1 MTMTRRSYF
10 FLQLCTGHLAVGVAI
25 ALFSLLFSGYA
36 GAAVYQ
42 CKGKGGVKVLTD
54 RPEGLRGCVQI
65 QTLAP
70 SPPRPTS
77 PTPETPTSPTPETPT
92 PSLDLNQQP
101 TVMFPNP
108 IAPPLSLRETMRDP
122 IAPKPDAEAPAAPT
136 ASETQRCAPGINPL
150 NPLAGGNCPPAAA
163 EPPVE
168 PVKP

>member
-1 MTMTRRSYF
+1 MAIARTPSV
-10 FLQLCTGHLAVGVAI
+10 FLHLCTGRPAIGVAGVV
-25 ALFSLLFSGYA
+25 LFSLLCSDYA
-36 GAAVYQ
+36 AAAVYQ
-42 CKGKGGVKVLTD
+42 CKGKSGVTVLTD
-54 RPEGLRGCVQI
+54 RPEGLQGCVQI

-77 PTPETPTSPTPETPT
+77 PTPEIPT

-108 IAPPLSLRETMRDP
+108 IAPPLSPRETMRDS

-136 ASETQRCAPGINPL
+136 ASEAQWCAPGINPL
-150 NPLAGGNCPPAAA
+150 NPLAGGNCPPASA
-163 EPPVE
+163 EPSVE